1 MVFEEC
7 ALANKIIGWLSNV
20 EPKFIPQRQTVQ
32 RSFCSHL
39 REDLLF
45 DHAEPLRDAIE
56 DGNIKEINAGV
67 NLITN
72 EVRRFLH
79 EGLHLPFAADNH
91 NPESAGIIGMCERDG
106 SLCPMALMVFE

>member
-7 ALANKIIGWLSNV
+7 ALPDEIIRWLSNI

-45 DHAEPLRDAIE
+45 DHAESLRDAIE
-56 DGNIKEINAGV
+56 DGNIEQVNAGV

-79 EGLHLPFAADNH
+79 EGLHFPFAADNH
-91 NPESAGIIGMCERDG
+91 NPESAGIIGMCEGDG
-106 SLCPMALMVFE
+106 PFCPMAVMIVE